1 MSTRDLL
8 LNEAITIWEKIYSQP
23 FVTELGAGT
32 LPKEK
37 FIYFMQ
43 QDYAYLLDF
52 AKVLCLA
59 AAKAEDIDTLQM
71 FIRHAKGGVEAELAF
86 HKSAA
91 ETFGIPLRALE
102 NVEQAP
108 MTVAYTRHLLAVGR
122 EGSLAEIA
130 ASLLPC
136 YWIYGEVGRRLS
148 ANLPQKEPYKSWIEG
163 YASNEYWMLVEEM
176 CLLIDRL
183 GPLASKTEQ
192 LKMIGHFRTSS
203 KYEFYFWDQ
212 AYQQSEWIV

>member
-8 LNEAITIWEKIYSQP
+8 LAEAKTIWDKIYNQP
-23 FVTELGAGT
+23 FVIELGAGT
-32 LPKEK
+32 LPDQK

-52 AKVLCLA
+52 AKTLCLA
-59 AAKAEDIDTLQM
+59 AAKADDIETLQM
-71 FIRHAKGGVEAELAF
+71 FLRHAKGGVEAELAF

-91 ETFGIPLRALE
+91 EIFGVPLDTLE
-102 NVEQAP
+102 NAEPAP
-108 MTVAYTRHLLAVGR
+108 ITVAYTRHLLSVGR

-130 ASLLPC
+130 AALLPC

-148 ANLPQKEPYKSWIEG
+148 ADVPRKEPYKSWIEA
-163 YASNEYWMLVEEM
+163 YASAEYWQLVEEM
-176 CLLIDRL
+176 CSLTDRL
-183 GPLASKTEQ
+183 GALASEGER

-212 AYQQSEWIV
+212 AYRRAEWLV